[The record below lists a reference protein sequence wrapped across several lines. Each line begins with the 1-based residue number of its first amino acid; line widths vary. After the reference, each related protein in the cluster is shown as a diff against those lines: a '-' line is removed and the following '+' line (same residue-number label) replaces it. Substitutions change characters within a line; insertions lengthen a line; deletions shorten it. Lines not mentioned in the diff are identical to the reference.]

1 MDREYYLTLAKV
13 RYERARELLEEAKL
27 LLEKEAYKS
36 ANNRS
41 FYAIEKSVKALLAT
55 EETEVTTHSGGLKQ
69 FNYYFIHKGDGTFT
83 SDDYQI
89 IARAEQIR
97 TFSDYDDFYIASKQE
112 AKEQVISAEEFLE
125 KVGKYLSGLEGY
137 QKE

>member
-13 RYERARELLEEAKL
+13 RYERAGELLDEAKF

-55 EETEVTTHSGGLKQ
+55 EETDVSTHSGGLKQ
-69 FNYYFIHKGDGTFT
+69 FNYLFIHQT
-83 SDDYQI
+83 
-89 IARAEQIR
+89 R
-97 TFSDYDDFYIASKQE
+97 
-112 AKEQVISAEEFLE
+112 
-125 KVGKYLSGLEGY
+125 
-137 QKE
+137 